1 MATIHQPAPL
11 FTLPDLE
18 GALHSL
24 EEQSGRIAGRI
35 TGRIALLNFWS
46 AECSWCERTD
56 PLLLERLREWGDE
69 VALLTIASNANESR
83 DLLASTAA
91 ARRLPLLLRDR
102 LGQVADLYGAQTT
115 PHLFLIDRD
124 GILRYQGAFDDV
136 TFRQRTPTQ
145 AYLNLAVEALLA
157 GRLPDPAETPAYG
170 CSIVRYPHP
179 SS

>member
-1 MATIHQPAPL
+1 MATIHQPAPP

-35 TGRIALLNFWS
+35 TVLNFWS

-56 PLLLERLREWGDE
+56 PLLLECLQAWGNK
-69 VALLTIASNANESR
+69 VNLLTIASNANESR
-83 DLLASTAA
+83 ELLASTAA
-91 ARRLPLLLRDR
+91 ARRLPLVLHDR
-102 LGQVADLYGAQTT
+102 MGQVADLYGAQTT

-145 AYLNLAVEALLA
+145 FYLNLAVEALLA

-170 CSIVRYPHP
+170 CTIMRFVHP
-179 SS
+179 D